1 MIQPH
6 HGPMLLQPH
15 APARDHAPGMRGS
28 DAREPDA
35 QAARQALPPLER
47 WLTGPRV
54 AGLPMPRADR
64 PPPLLSF
71 EFFPPRTEALEQ
83 QLWACIRRLEVLRPS
98 FVSVT
103 YGAGGSTQARTPDTV
118 SRLVQETALGPA
130 AHLTCVGAS
139 RGEVDDVARRYWDC
153 GVRHIVALRG
163 DPAVK
168 GGRFEAHPDGY
179 NSAAELVAGLK
190 RVADFEISVA
200 AYPEVH
206 PEATSPEADLD
217 NLKRKLDAG
226 ATRAITQLFFDA
238 DVFLRFLDRC
248 VAVGI
253 TAPVVPGIMPVSNFG
268 PAKRFAESCGAQVP
282 DWLEHMFA
290 GAEEEAETRRMIGAV
305 IAAEQVRLL
314 QANGVDEF
322 HFYTLN
328 RPDLSYAIA
337 HILGVKPQPVALAG
351 VTPAG

>member
-1 MIQPH
+1 MGIIMKDH
-6 HGPMLLQPH
+6 
-15 APARDHAPGMRGS
+15 ARDPAFRS
-28 DAREPDA
+28 DAGPDA
-35 QAARQALPPLER
+35 ASTGMPVLER
-47 WLTGPRV
+47 WLTGPRI
-54 AGLPMPRADR
+54 AGLPALDARR

-83 QLWACIRRLEVLRPS
+83 QLWTCIRRLETLRPS

-103 YGAGGSTQARTPDTV
+103 YGAGGSTQARTHDTV
-118 SRLVQETALGPA
+118 DRLVRETGLTPA

-139 RGEVDDVARRYWDC
+139 RGAVDDVARRYWDC

-163 DPAVK
+163 DPTEK
-168 GGRFEAHPDGY
+168 GGRFEPHPDGY
-179 NSAAELVAGLK
+179 ASAVELVAGLK

-200 AYPEVH
+200 AYPEIH
-206 PEATSPEADLD
+206 PEAVSPAADLD

-238 DVFLRFLDRC
+238 GTYLGFLDRC
-248 VAVGI
+248 LQVGI

-268 PAKRFAESCGAQVP
+268 PAKRFAASCGATVP
-282 DWLEHMFA
+282 DWLEQMFA
-290 GAEEEAETRRMIGAV
+290 GTEEDPDTRRMIGAV

-328 RPDLSYAIA
+328 RPDLTYAIA
-337 HILGVKPQPVALAG
+337 LLLGVRPQPAI
-351 VTPAG
+351 TPAG